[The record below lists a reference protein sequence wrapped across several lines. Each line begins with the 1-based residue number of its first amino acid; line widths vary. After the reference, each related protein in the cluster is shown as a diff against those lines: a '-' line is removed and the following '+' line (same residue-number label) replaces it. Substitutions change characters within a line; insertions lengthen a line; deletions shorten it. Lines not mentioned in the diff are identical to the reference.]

1 MSLLPPPEAINPDPA
16 TAFNAIQLHAKE
28 YGYAFMKRNK
38 GLVRFAYGASIF
50 AYISNMKIEVEHV
63 KYGLTI
69 ALSTI
74 RPGGGPYSILLG
86 DEDMDL

>member
-1 MSLLPPPEAINPDPA
+1 
-16 TAFNAIQLHAKE
+16 
-28 YGYAFMKRNK
+28 
-38 GLVRFAYGASIF
+38 
-50 AYISNMKIEVEHV
+50 MKIESYHAE
-63 KYGLTI
+63 YGLTI